1 MSNSNSST
9 SLMTVTAFDSLTRR
23 SAAALIA
30 GYQRHLSPRK
40 GFDCAYRVLHG
51 GESCS
56 QYIKRTILEVG
67 LIEAV
72 RASRQRLQAC
82 KSASLVLRSQMET
95 QEDPEKDRPRRRDR
109 WRDNSGSEFVN
120 AVCECPSAGCEAIDC
135 AGSVGEGCAGEGC
148 AGWHGIDC
156 GAMDC
161 GAMDCGA
168 VDCSFFDCGSCG
180 G

>member
-1 MSNSNSST
+1 MNRNSST
-9 SLMTVTAFDSLTRR
+9 SPIAMTTFDALTRR

-30 GYQRHLSPRK
+30 GYQQHLSPRK
-40 GFDCAYRVLHG
+40 GFECAYRLLHG

-72 RASRQRLQAC
+72 RASRHRLQAC
-82 KSASLVLRSQMET
+82 KSASLVLKSQMET
-95 QEDPEKDRPRRRDR
+95 QEDPEKDSERRRDSSE
-109 WRDNSGSEFVN
+109 DNSSSQ
-120 AVCECPSAGCEAIDC
+120 CPITPLDFPTAGCEAIDC
-135 AGSVGEGCAGEGC
+135 GGSAWEGC

-161 GAMDCGA
+161 GAA
-168 VDCSFFDCGSCG
+168 DCSVLDCASCG

>member
-1 MSNSNSST
+1 MP
-9 SLMTVTAFDSLTRR
+9 MTAFDALTRR

-30 GYQRHLSPRK
+30 GYQQHLSPRK
-40 GFDCAYRVLHG
+40 GFSCAYRVLHG

-56 QYIKRTILEVG
+56 QFIKRTILEVG

-72 RASRQRLQAC
+72 RTSRHRLQAC
-82 KSASLVLRSQMET
+82 KSASLVLKSQMET
-95 QEDPEKDRPRRRDR
+95 QEDPEKDPERRGDSS
-109 WRDNSGSEFVN
+109 DDSSNSQCPVTPLDF
-120 AVCECPSAGCEAIDC
+120 PSAGCEAIDC
-135 AGSVGEGCAGEGC
+135 AGSSGDGCAGEGC

-161 GAMDCGA
+161 TAP
-168 VDCSFFDCGSCG
+168 DCSVLDFGSCG